1 MKVIQRR
8 WNKYLGMLILLSLIV
23 LCSQSVQ
30 AQMLS
35 PSRPIK
41 KNMTHSACEN
51 FMCIAKMGAGF
62 NTCQSN
68 LECANLSQDIYAGQP
83 LDQNNQKVFHFSPS
97 GNILNEISDASL
109 PQYSGFGGSL
119 GIIPDVTGDKI
130 DDLGIG
136 TYNTDISGNDNPG
149 KVSVYSSSGQFLWMV
164 EGTELWQHL
173 GYAIDGIPDVNG
185 DGFGDIVATDYFT
198 ITFPSQIHVY
208 NGRTGQL
215 IWEKPAGVSTTATF
229 GLAVSGLD
237 DVNNDGRGDV
247 LVGAHG
253 YGAVPGRVDIYSGKN
268 GDLLWSQEGENLNDK
283 FGSSVS
289 NIPDID
295 NDLVGDFIVG
305 AARVDCSLGENCGK
319 IYVFSG
325 KTKTL
330 SLTLTGSQ
338 SSAFFGAKV
347 GGVPDIDGDGK
358 GDILIT
364 DEPGD
369 GPPQKGRV
377 YVYSSQGNLLWSVEA
392 EKPFQKFGMDIAGLR
407 DIDGDEKGDVLI
419 GAYGFSGTSLA
430 NSGKVYLYSGAG
442 GNLLWSHE
450 GDSIGGGLGL
460 SVAGPRQF

>member
-1 MKVIQRR
+1 METLQSK
-8 WNKYLGMLILLSLIV
+8 WNKYVGMLILLSLIV
-23 LCSQSVQ
+23 FCSQPVQ
-30 AQMLS
+30 AQMTLS
-35 PSRPIK
+35 HRVKVVPV
-41 KNMTHSACEN
+41 THSVCEN
-51 FMCIAKMGAGF
+51 FMCIEKMGVGL

-68 LECANLSQDIYAGQP
+68 LECANLSQDIYAGHP
-83 LDQNNQKVFHFSPS
+83 LDLNNQKVLHFSPS

-185 DGFGDIVATDYFT
+185 DGFGDIVATDFFT

-237 DVNNDGRGDV
+237 DINNDGRGDV
-247 LVGAHG
+247 LVGAKG

-268 GDLLWSQEGENLNDK
+268 GDLLWSQEGENLNDR
-283 FGSSVS
+283 FGSSVR

-295 NDLVGDFIVG
+295 NDQVGDFIVG
-305 AARVDCSLGENCGK
+305 ATGFDCSFGAECGK
-319 IYVFSG
+319 VYIFSG
-325 KTKTL
+325 KTKNL
-330 SLTLTGSQ
+330 SLTLTGPQ
-338 SSAFFGAKV
+338 SFAYFGVKV
-347 GGVPDIDGDGK
+347 SGVPDLDGDAK
-358 GDILIT
+358 GDILIA
-364 DEPGD
+364 DAPFN
-369 GPPQKGRV
+369 GPPKKDRV

-392 EKPFQKFGMDIAGLR
+392 EKPFEKFGMAIAGLR

-419 GAYGFSGTSLA
+419 GAYGFDGALLA

-450 GDSIGGGLGL
+450 GDSIGGLGL